1 MRIGLSSTNNFYWIK
16 QEGRNYSMSKLYSRR
31 KFLSLTG
38 LTATGALLAACGA
51 SPARERVSST
61 ATSVPTEAP
70 PASPTAAAAAV
81 SPAQAQAEAQVVVG
95 DVMDYVLASDDWP
108 GDFGQVTFKLHEAYY
123 DGDMVYHI
131 RTDASDPDFA
141 TANGLVYV
149 PLLNAALAREEATSP
164 IYTFDNG
171 VSEQR
176 SVLATIPGMDS
187 FSPALVVHE
196 VTFNGSPTLL
206 DSVEAIKAAEADG
219 DISVEKVNLIVN
231 YPMIKWTDGGLTVD
245 SKLEAALGEAPM
257 LSREPLHCHRYLDR
271 RYGTYDGHFRFATD
285 PGPGRGGRYG

>member
-1 MRIGLSSTNNFYWIK
+1 
-16 QEGRNYSMSKLYSRR
+16 MSKLYSRR

-70 PASPTAAAAAV
+70 PASPTAATAAV

-206 DSVEAIKAAEADG
+206 DSVEAIKAAGLVETLQSSGSFTVFAPTNEAFA
-219 DISVEKVNLIVN
+219 
-231 YPMIKWTDGGLTVD
+231 
-245 SKLEAALGEAPM
+245 KLPAGTLDDLLKNKDELAKIYQNRGIDR
-257 LSREPLHCHRYLDR
+257 LSQRCK
-271 RYGTYDGHFRFATD
+271 T
-285 PGPGRGGRYG
+285 